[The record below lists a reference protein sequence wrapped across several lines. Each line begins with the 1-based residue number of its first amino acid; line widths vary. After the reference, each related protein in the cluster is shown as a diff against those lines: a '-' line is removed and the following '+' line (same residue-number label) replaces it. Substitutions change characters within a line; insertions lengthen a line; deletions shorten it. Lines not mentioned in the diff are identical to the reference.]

1 MMMKECC
8 CVLFARETKL
18 TDENVPPPP
27 PPPLDAN
34 SQVEEET
41 NPQIETQAQ
50 KDAHEI
56 EVIFFSTQNE
66 RKRFQNR
73 SIWFLDANLAS
84 FRFSCSVSRFSRSP
98 NARKGKR
105 AEGEESV
112 DV

>member
-1 MMMKECC
+1 MMMMKECC

-18 TDENVPPPP
+18 TDENVPPP

-73 SIWFLDANLAS
+73 
-84 FRFSCSVSRFSRSP
+84 
-98 NARKGKR
+98 
-105 AEGEESV
+105 
-112 DV
+112 